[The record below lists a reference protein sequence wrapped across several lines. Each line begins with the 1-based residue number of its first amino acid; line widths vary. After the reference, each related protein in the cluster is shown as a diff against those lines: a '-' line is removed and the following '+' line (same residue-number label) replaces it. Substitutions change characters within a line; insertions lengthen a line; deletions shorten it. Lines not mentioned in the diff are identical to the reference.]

1 MKGATLRCLAAI
13 LPIICGLAVPASRA
27 DEADKMAEFSRGWAT
42 LRAMDCA
49 RCHGRDLDGWAAPSL
64 LAAARDSPRERF
76 TRWVLDGDVARGM
89 PPYRSQPMVT
99 AQIDAMYAYLL
110 ARALGELGPGDP
122 GAVGRGTKPQGSTQS
137 AED

>member
-1 MKGATLRCLAAI
+1 MKGALLRCLAAI
-13 LPIICGLAVPASRA
+13 PPIIHLLAVPASWA
-27 DEADKMAEFSRGWAT
+27 TEADKVAELSRGWAA

-64 LAAARDSPRERF
+64 LASVRDSPRERF
-76 TRWVLDGDVARGM
+76 TRSVLDGDSARGM

-110 ARALGELGPGDP
+110 ARALGEIGPGDP
-122 GAVGRGTKPQGSTQS
+122 GVARGTKPKGSSQPQ
-137 AED
+137 ED

>member
-1 MKGATLRCLAAI
+1 MRRCLAAI
-13 LPIICGLAVPASRA
+13 LPIISGLAVSASRA
-27 DEADKMAEFSRGWAT
+27 DEADKVAQFSRGWAA

-64 LAAARDSPRERF
+64 LASARDWPRERF
-76 TRWVLDGDVARGM
+76 TRLVLDGDIARGM
-89 PPYRSQPMVT
+89 PPYRSPPLVT

-110 ARALGELGPGDP
+110 ARALGEIGPGDP
-122 GAVGRGTKPQGSTQS
+122 SGTARGTKPQGSAQP